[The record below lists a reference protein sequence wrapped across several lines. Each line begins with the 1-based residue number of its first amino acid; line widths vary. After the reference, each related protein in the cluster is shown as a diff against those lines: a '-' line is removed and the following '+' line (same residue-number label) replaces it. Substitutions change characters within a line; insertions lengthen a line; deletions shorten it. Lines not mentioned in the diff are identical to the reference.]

1 MDEYLTLIK
10 LAVIAGSFLL
20 ALLLESLILPQ
31 VLRIAYKKRLY
42 DLPNARKVHK
52 TPTPRLGGISFMPV
66 IVIVLGLMAVA
77 RLRWVTDTVLSQ
89 NVTNQTMIY
98 ILFAMGL
105 MLLYLIGAVDDLV
118 GVSYRTKFVAQVI
131 AAILPPVGGRNRRVG
146 FRAQRISLDFNCS
159 RLLCRQALFNGHS
172 GHYHGGYTCCV
183 FQV

>member
-89 NVTNQTMIY
+89 FKGFVF
-98 ILFAMGL
+98 L
-105 MLLYLIGAVDDLV
+105 VDIHCREGIFSQLV
-118 GVSYRTKFVAQVI
+118 LVNLRT
-131 AAILPPVGGRNRRVG
+131 VG
-146 FRAQRISLDFNCS
+146 F
-159 RLLCRQALFNGHS
+159 
-172 GHYHGGYTCCV
+172 
-183 FQV
+183 

>member
-31 VLRIAYKKRLY
+31 ILRIAYKKRLY

-105 MLLYLIGAVDDLV
+105 MLLYLIGAVDDL
-118 GVSYRTKFVAQVI
+118 RTMDKQ
-131 AAILPPVGGRNRRVG
+131 LRRIVWNYG
-146 FRAQRISLDFNCS
+146 NTVLDWNTTNC
-159 RLLCRQALFNGHS
+159 LCF
-172 GHYHGGYTCCV
+172 CV
-183 FQV
+183 RHQCHQPY